1 VSRRIS
7 IPWLA
12 ITSALLLLFLYAPLL
27 IAGLY
32 AFNDGRNLTWPPH
45 GFSLRWFQNIIDD
58 PTFRSALVSSV
69 VAATTTAIIATS
81 VATAACFAFV
91 RARNRGSRA
100 VEGLGRLPVML
111 PPVFVG
117 VGFVALMQATRSA
130 PSMLTVIAGHVTV
143 ALPWAILV
151 IGARLRTMEP
161 EVELASRDLGAGPWQ
176 TMRRI
181 TLPIIA
187 PAIFGAALLAFAW
200 SFDELLITNF
210 TSGQITTVP
219 IYVLAKLRR
228 LYDPSANAVAL
239 VLLALPWVTFG
250 VAAVFLRRSGGN
262 IGELLGQR
270 IK

>member
-1 VSRRIS
+1 MTRRLS

-12 ITSALLLLFLYAPLL
+12 LASVALMIFLYAPLV

-32 AFNDGRNLTWPPH
+32 AFNDGTNLTWPPR
-45 GFSLRWFQNIIDD
+45 GFSLRWFANIAED
-58 PTFRSALVSSV
+58 PAFRAALLNSL
-69 VAATTTAIIATS
+69 
-81 VATAACFAFV
+81 TAASVTALLATVVGTAASFAFI
-91 RARNRGSRA
+91 RTHTRIGRL
-100 VEGLGRLPVML
+100 VEGLGRLPVMV

-117 VGFVALMQATRSA
+117 VGFVALMRLTSSA
-130 PSMLTVIAGHVTV
+130 PSMLTVIAGHLTV

-151 IGARLRTMEP
+151 VSARLRTLEP
-161 EVELASRDLGAGPWQ
+161 EIELAARDLGAGPWQ
-176 TMRRI
+176 TVRRI
-181 TLPIIA
+181 TLPIVA

-239 VLLALPWVTFG
+239 VLLLLPWLTFG
-250 VAAVFLRRSGGN
+250 AAALFLRRSGGN
-262 IGELLGQR
+262 IGELLGR
-270 IK
+270 RLK

>member
-1 VSRRIS
+1 MRRRIS

-12 ITSALLLLFLYAPLL
+12 VISAVLMLFLYAPLL

-32 AFNDGRNLTWPPH
+32 AFNSGSNLTWPPQ
-45 GFSLRWFQNIIDD
+45 GFSLRWFANILAD
-58 PTFRSALVSSV
+58 PTFRDALVNSIT
-69 VAATTTAIIATS
+69 AATITALTAT
-81 VATAACFAFV
+81 VVGTAASFAFI
-91 RARNRGSRA
+91 RARSRTA
-100 VEGLGRLPVML
+100 RLVEGLGRLPVML
-111 PPVFVG
+111 PPVFIG
-117 VGFVALMQATRSA
+117 VGFVALMRVTNAE

-143 ALPWAILV
+143 AMPWAILV
-151 IGARLRTMEP
+151 VSARLRTLEP
-161 EVELASRDLGAGPWQ
+161 ELELAARDLGAGPWQ
-176 TMRRI
+176 TLRRI
-181 TLPIIA
+181 TLPIVA

-228 LYDPSANAVAL
+228 LYDPSANAVAMI
-239 VLLALPWVTFG
+239 LLLLPWATFG
-250 VAAVFLRRSGGN
+250 AAALFLRRTGGN